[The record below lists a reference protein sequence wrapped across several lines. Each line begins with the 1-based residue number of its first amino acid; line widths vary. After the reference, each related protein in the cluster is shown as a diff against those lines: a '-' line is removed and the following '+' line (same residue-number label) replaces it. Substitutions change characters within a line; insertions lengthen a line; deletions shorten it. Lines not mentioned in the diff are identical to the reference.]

1 MLLLRIPA
9 EGATWSGIQG
19 LCSPR
24 SALRIIPARCELAH
38 SAGLQAGPLSAYR
51 QRKTW
56 RSDMSNRLSAHQFVD
71 RPAAPA
77 TRRPRIMLVLVALV
91 CALLAIA
98 SVTVGQPKVD
108 APAIIG

>member
-1 MLLLRIPA
+1 
-9 EGATWSGIQG
+9 
-19 LCSPR
+19 
-24 SALRIIPARCELAH
+24 
-38 SAGLQAGPLSAYR
+38 
-51 QRKTW
+51 
-56 RSDMSNRLSAHQFVD
+56 MSNRLSAHQFVD